1 MNTQKQTKKLKAFSL
16 NELLVVMVIVGILA
30 AIAIP
35 QFSDYTAKAYRTE
48 AEGMLN
54 AIKNRQ
60 DAYRMGKFEFSTDLK
75 KIGFETPPKE
85 SEGGNSVY
93 TYEVIEA
100 DKTTFVAQAKADKD
114 YDGDGQFEV
123 ITINQQGVITVK
135 QED

>member
-1 MNTQKQTKKLKAFSL
+1 MKQSLTSKKIKAFSL

-48 AEGMLN
+48 AEGMLK

-60 DAYRMGKFEFSTDLK
+60 DEFRMRKFEFSSELK
-75 KIGFETPPKE
+75 SIGFNQPKKE
-85 SEGGNSVY
+85 AEGGSSVY
-93 TYEVIEA
+93 TYEIVEA
-100 DKTTFVAQAKADKD
+100 GKTNFIASAKADKD
-114 YDGDGQFEV
+114 YDGDGQYELL
-123 ITINQQGVITVK
+123 TINEEGKITVK